1 MVEWVQYS
9 DYGEDC
15 RLYILGKND
24 SSILIKV
31 DRVYCTYY
39 GTLLVWKDYIIE
51 YILNSFLEWVKR
63 IF

>member
-9 DYGEDC
+9 DYGEEC

-24 SSILIKV
+24 SSVLIKV

-39 GTLLVWKDYIIE
+39 GTLLVCKDYIVE
-51 YILNSFLEWVKR
+51 YILNSFLEWVKC
-63 IF
+63 IY

>member
-9 DYGEDC
+9 DYGEEC

-24 SSILIKV
+24 SSVLIKV

-39 GTLLVWKDYIIE
+39 GTLLVCKDYIVE
-51 YILNSFLEWVKR
+51 
-63 IF
+63 